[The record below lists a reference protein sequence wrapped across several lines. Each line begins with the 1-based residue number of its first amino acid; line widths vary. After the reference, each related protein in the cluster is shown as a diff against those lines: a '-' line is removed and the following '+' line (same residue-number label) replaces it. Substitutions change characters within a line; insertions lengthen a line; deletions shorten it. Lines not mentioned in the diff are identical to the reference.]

1 MWAVGSLLALVTIA
15 LLVGLLVVNLDAVK
29 WEDLLA
35 RERIEQVALF
45 IGIAV
50 AVTTL
55 IVLLAIGGASVGWTG
70 FADKTLWEWL
80 QLLGALAIPLVLAIA
95 GFWFTSQQ
103 EARQGKIEGLR
114 AKSEKKIEEQRAQDA
129 ALQAYLDQM
138 GTLLLT
144 EELRKSE
151 GDSEVRTLAR
161 ARTLTVLG
169 RLDPSRKT
177 AVMEFLVEAELV
189 HRVEG
194 RGPIIGLSGAD
205 LSGADLFGADLSGA
219 DMDSADLSGA
229 NLRSANLRRA
239 ELGDADLSGA
249 DMDSVDLTYANL
261 YRADLRDADLSWAQ
275 LNRAS
280 LGYTNFR
287 DANLGFADLSG
298 AKGATKAKLK
308 QQAKSLRGT
317 LMPDG
322 IFLPF
327 RTATDVFEPPLSLI
341 LRDPWYWGPGVDT
354 TAELFIE
361 GPEGGQLLFTR
372 PLHVFD
378 PTNPSDPKEL
388 PAPENTDEWVSWFR
402 RHPNLD
408 TSKPGPASVGGAS
421 GKQIDVTASSTPENY
436 PRNVCGGEP
445 CVPLYPIAGTT
456 LGGDP
461 TESRILSY
469 EGYKDRFVIVDVGND
484 TVLIDAA
491 APTDKFDEFLPKAQ
505 KVLDSV
511 EWKGKNSGPS

>member
-1 MWAVGSLLALVTIA
+1 LWAVGTLLALVTIA
-15 LLVGLLVVNLDAVK
+15 LLVALLVVNLDAVK
-29 WEDLLA
+29 WEDLLS

-45 IGIAV
+45 IGMAV

-55 IVLLAIGGASVGWTG
+55 IVLLAIGGASLGWTG

-95 GFWFTSQQ
+95 GFWFTTQQ
-103 EARQGKIEGLR
+103 EAHQEKIEGLR

-144 EELRKSE
+144 EELRKLE
-151 GDSEVRTLAR
+151 EDSEVRTLAR

-169 RLDPSRKT
+169 RLDPQRKT
-177 AVMEFLVEAELV
+177 AVMQFLVEAELV
-189 HRVEG
+189 QSIKDPNSVEG
-194 RGPIIGLSGAD
+194 RGPIISLSGAD

-219 DMDSADLSGA
+219 DMDSADLIGA
-229 NLRSANLRRA
+229 KLIA
-239 ELGDADLSGA
+239 ADLSYT
-249 DMDSVDLTYANL
+249 DLSAT
-261 YRADLRDADLSWAQ
+261 DLSWAQ
-275 LNRAS
+275 LNNTS
-280 LGYTNFR
+280 LGDTNFR
-287 DANLGFADLSG
+287 DANLGFANLSG
-298 AKGATKAKLK
+298 AKGVTKEMLK
-308 QQAKSLRGT
+308 QQAKSLRGAV
-317 LMPDG
+317 MPDG
-322 IFLPF
+322 IILPF
-327 RTATDVFEPPLSLI
+327 RAATHVFEPPLSFI
-341 LRDPWYWGPGVDT
+341 LSDPWYWGPGADT

-388 PAPENTDEWVSWFR
+388 PAPENTDEWVSWFQ

-436 PRNVCGGEP
+436 PRDLCGGEP
-445 CVPLYPIAGTT
+445 CVPLYPIAGTH

-461 TESRILSY
+461 SESRILSY
-469 EGYKDRFVIVDVGND
+469 EGYKDRFIILDVGGE
-484 TVLIDAA
+484 TVIIDVA
-491 APTDKFDEFLPKAQ
+491 APEDKFDAFLPKAQ
-505 KVLDSV
+505 KVLESV
-511 EWKGKNSGPS
+511 EWKGG